1 MTWKIIIIVRYSQDV
16 VNVEHST
23 TAFLCPNFIIC
34 SPIEI
39 GRAVRNINVLKEDK

>member
-23 TAFLCPNFIIC
+23 TAFFCVQISLSVVP
-34 SPIEI
+34 
-39 GRAVRNINVLKEDK
+39 LKLDVQ